1 MNTRK
6 RPSCGGEMNL
16 SISNKCLI
24 CPFCDMHIDI
34 EIQDD
39 GNTGMLDERQHFCE
53 REKIRHCFAS

>member
-6 RPSCGGEMNL
+6 RPSCGCEMNL
-16 SISNKCLI
+16 SLSNKSLI
-24 CPFCDMHIDI
+24 CPFCDMHIDV

-39 GNTGMLDERQHFCE
+39 GNTEMLDERQHFCE